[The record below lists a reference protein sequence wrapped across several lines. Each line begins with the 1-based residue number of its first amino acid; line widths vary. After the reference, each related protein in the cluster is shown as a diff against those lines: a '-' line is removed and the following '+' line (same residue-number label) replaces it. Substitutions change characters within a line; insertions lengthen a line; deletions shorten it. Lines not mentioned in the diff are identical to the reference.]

1 MEFQRDIAPPSA
13 EESRVVEVKVEQE
26 KPRQTRVGA
35 MSFSEAL
42 AKVEAHRT
50 KVQTALGFA
59 MLARIIGDFDVPHL
73 VRNANT
79 LLVPE
84 LPFIGLAVLSYLIVL
99 WFLAVHTRDR
109 WGFGMALGIGVLQAM
124 YVIVQIVVG
133 RAWETPM
140 EAWRPALQAITHLL
154 VAFAAFRAGG
164 SYPPHDSKKPWI
176 FGFATGFIFVVLP
189 WVAEPLADVMGWQ
202 LR

>member
-1 MEFQRDIAPPSA
+1 MEFERDIAPLPV
-13 EESRVVEVKVEQE
+13 EKTLVVEPEPEKE

-42 AKVEAHRT
+42 ARVEAHRA
-50 KVQTALGFA
+50 KVQTALIFA
-59 MLARIIGDFDVPHL
+59 MLARLVGDFDLPYL

-84 LPFIGLAVLSYLIVL
+84 LPFMGLALLSYLIVL
-99 WFLAVHTRDR
+99 WFLAAHTRDR

-124 YVIVQIVVG
+124 YVIVQIVLG
-133 RAWETPM
+133 RVWETPI
-140 EAWRPALQAITHLL
+140 EAWRPGLQAITHLVL
-154 VAFAAFRAGG
+154 AFAAFRAGG

-176 FGFATGFIFVVLP
+176 FGFMTAFIFVVLP
-189 WVAEPLADVMGWQ
+189 WVAEPLAEAMGWQ